1 MKHLKVC
8 MALCLLVSTSA
19 FALDEPN
26 RSRFDGRIK
35 STEYNEEDVVAITT
49 VNGYSTEILFDKNE
63 EIIKYGSGYSTA
75 WDFHAWGNHFYLKP
89 KAPHA
94 DTNLFITTNRR
105 NYSFDLK
112 LVPNKSQATYRLTFS
127 YSTEVN
133 GQNKRNVLAE
143 RMNTSIVNPIASD
156 GQSLAVGTNYN
167 YTMRTNKDFDGI
179 APVEAYDNQHF
190 TVLRFKTNSDF
201 PTAYRVTQDGEVLV
215 NSHVESGA
223 LVLHGVYPELVLRAG
238 RSVVG
243 VYNESYTGGGIP
255 IESGVSVPG
264 VERTILK

>member
-89 KAPHA
+89 
-94 DTNLFITTNRR
+94 
-105 NYSFDLK
+105 
-112 LVPNKSQATYRLTFS
+112 
-127 YSTEVN
+127 
-133 GQNKRNVLAE
+133 
-143 RMNTSIVNPIASD
+143 
-156 GQSLAVGTNYN
+156 
-167 YTMRTNKDFDGI
+167 
-179 APVEAYDNQHF
+179 
-190 TVLRFKTNSDF
+190 
-201 PTAYRVTQDGEVLV
+201 
-215 NSHVESGA
+215 
-223 LVLHGVYPELVLRAG
+223 
-238 RSVVG
+238 
-243 VYNESYTGGGIP
+243 
-255 IESGVSVPG
+255 
-264 VERTILK
+264 